1 MKIALFLKKSK
12 IDESESSIPVLVLHA
27 DNKVVMEVEKDYFVN
42 KDINYI
48 ALWLL
53 TKHIKEVY
61 VTEINPLV
69 KKLFEKLGVKVRRYE
84 DMERNSILRKYLI

>member
-1 MKIALFLKKSK
+1 MKIALFLKQSK

-27 DNKVVMEVEKDYFVN
+27 DNKSVMEVEKDYFVN

-69 KKLFEKLGVKVRRYE
+69 KKLFEKLGVKVRCYK